1 MNKIFEKEDVLLV
14 LNEMREENKGVLDEK
29 FLVFVCNLVEFL
41 VNVFKKVIFFEE
53 LKDICILDENGVLF
67 FIWILC
73 WDDSILLWKG
83 KLLKFIYF
91 RIRGKDVE
99 IFGGIVKNKWVV
111 GIKLYYEVKI
121 VWIKGR
127 IIW

>member
-1 MNKIFEKEDVLLV
+1 MKKIFEKEDVLLV

-67 FIWILC
+67 FI
-73 WDDSILLWKG
+73 
-83 KLLKFIYF
+83 
-91 RIRGKDVE
+91 
-99 IFGGIVKNKWVV
+99 
-111 GIKLYYEVKI
+111 
-121 VWIKGR
+121 
-127 IIW
+127 

>member
-1 MNKIFEKEDVLLV
+1 MKKIFEKEDVLLV
-14 LNEMREENKGVLDEK
+14 LNEMREGNKGVLDEK

-99 IFGGIVKNKWVV
+99 IFGV
-111 GIKLYYEVKI
+111 
-121 VWIKGR
+121 
-127 IIW
+127 